1 MQLAYLPDRKREY
14 MIDDDT
20 GSYASELSVEER
32 VDVTNIDELVK
43 DYKRNRKR
51 GMLNWFKLR
60 VSSRISFGVKLICL
74 WLLLKNGEI

>member
-74 WLLLKNGEI
+74 W